1 MASSM
6 GELQHLSAWV
16 KEQYPEGY
24 LLTWLLTQP
33 GLWWCDGE
41 IYQAALLKDGDRL
54 KQYIQKNEKNEML
67 RGISSKLTSDRDW
80 QALATSLA
88 QVFAVYQKEL
98 SPLQTQRLQ
107 QDMMRQQGDVD
118 PIVGADKV
126 QQPLPDPLTGNN

>member
-1 MASSM
+1 M
-6 GELQHLSAWV
+6 GELQHLTAWV

-41 IYQAALLKDGDRL
+41 IYQAALLKDGDSL

-67 RGISSKLTSDRDW
+67 RGISSKLKSDRDW

-88 QVFAVYQKEL
+88 QIFAIYQKEL
-98 SPLQTQRLQ
+98 SQLQTQRLG
-107 QDMMRQQGDVD
+107 QDLARQQGAVD
-118 PIVGADKV
+118 SIAGTGGV
-126 QQPLPDPLTGNN
+126 QKPLPDPLTGNN